1 MVWRW
6 WWRRRRWA
14 PRRRWRRWRTRRV
27 RRRGRRRPAR
37 SARRPRVRRLR
48 WRRGWRRRRY
58 IRRRRRRKRK
68 KIVIRQW
75 NPAVTKKLTIG
86 GYIPLLICGSG
97 DTNTTFR
104 NYGSNMH
111 NYVKYNSY
119 GGGFS
124 TLLFNLRIL
133 FEEYLRHHNYWSK
146 SNENLELIRYRG
158 CTFKLFRDPET
169 DFIVKYSRKPPFV
182 DDQLTGPSMHPGM
195 LMTSKRKI
203 KVPSY
208 RTRPKGRSF
217 VKINIPP
224 PTLFTDRWYFQKDL
238 CQVPLMTIG
247 ASTASLRFPFCSP
260 QTNNICI
267 YFQVLHP
274 WYNSHL
280 SIEPETVK
288 KNYTDLINYLKT
300 GYTNTTY
307 STPPNTNGNTQ
318 WLFNTFK
325 TQEHIINPPADG
337 AKNTVESGSQNAY
350 TKVNSLYGDAVYN
363 LQIVELFQQ
372 NAKNFFQARKKSTFS
387 ESEYLNYRTGMFS
400 PIFLTNGRL
409 SPDFPGFYLEVVYN
423 PLNDKG
429 IGNIVWM
436 DWCLKNDSIFK
447 DTPSRLPIKDVPLWA
462 CFLGYQDYCSKHF
475 HDPGINKEARVTIIC
490 PYTEPP
496 LTNKDNPLT
505 GFVPYDYN
513 FGQGKMPDGNGYIN
527 MPFRFK
533 WYPCMYHQQGFM
545 NDITQC
551 GPFAY
556 HADQKAA
563 VLTAKYKFHFILGG
577 NPIVQQTVKDPCK
590 QPDFPIPGGGGLP
603 RAVQIQDPR
612 FVNEATVFRTWDIRR
627 HFFGAAA
634 IKRVLREPYNA
645 EFFAGPPKRSRFEV
659 PALPAEDDYCS
670 RERKLHPWSESSQEE
685 EETDQE
691 VQEEVP
697 APLEQQLK
705 IQIQQQRDIKSAIR
719 HIVKQLIKTQS
730 HLHAPTSLW

>member
-1 MVWRW
+1 
-6 WWRRRRWA
+6 
-14 PRRRWRRWRTRRV
+14 
-27 RRRGRRRPAR
+27 
-37 SARRPRVRRLR
+37 
-48 WRRGWRRRRY
+48 
-58 IRRRRRRKRK
+58 
-68 KIVIRQW
+68 
-75 NPAVTKKLTIG
+75 
-86 GYIPLLICGSG
+86 
-97 DTNTTFR
+97 
-104 NYGSNMH
+104 MH

-133 FEEYLRHHNYWSK
+133 FEEYQRHHNYWSK

-208 RTRPKGRSF
+208 RTKPKGRSF
-217 VKINIPP
+217 VRVKIPP

-267 YFQVLHP
+267 HFQVLHP
-274 WYNSHL
+274 WYNDHCGISPNDL
-280 SIEPETVK
+280 S
-288 KNYTDLINYLKT
+288 KNYAELKQYLTQNYKI
-300 GYTNTTY
+300 TN
-307 STPPNTNGNTQ
+307 SSNKLNPQDKNTQ
-318 WLFNTFK
+318 LYFNTFK
-325 TQEHIINPPADG
+325 TIEHIIEPSAESS
-337 AKNTVESGSQNAY
+337 KINTNNNKY
-350 TKVNSLYGDAVYN
+350 TKVNSHYGDAVYDKK
-363 LQIVELFQQ
+363 IVD
-372 NAKNFFQARKKSTFS
+372 NFFQNAQNFYNARKNQTYS
-387 ESEYLNYRTGMFS
+387 EAESLNYRTGMFS
-400 PIFLTNGRL
+400 SIFLTNGRL
-409 SPDFPGFYLEVVYN
+409 SPDFPGFYLEAIYN

-436 DWCLKNDSIFK
+436 DWCLKNDTIFK
-447 DTPSRLPIKDVPLWA
+447 DTPSKLPIKDVPLWA
-462 CFLGYQDYCSKHF
+462 CFLGYQDYCAKHF

-496 LTNKDNPLT
+496 LTNKDNPLK
-505 GFVPYDYN
+505 GFVPYDFN
-513 FGQGKMPDGNGYIN
+513 FGKGVMPDGNTYIN
-527 MPFRFK
+527 MPYRFK
-533 WYPCMYHQQGFM
+533 WYPCMYHQQNFM
-545 NDITQC
+545 NDIIQT

-612 FVNEATVFRTWDIRR
+612 LVNEGTVFRTWDIRR
-627 HFFGAAA
+627 GFFGAAA
-634 IKRVLREPYNA
+634 LKRVLREPYNA

-659 PALPAEDDYCS
+659 PALPAEDDYTS

-691 VQEEVP
+691 VQEEIP
-697 APLEQQLK
+697 ATLEQQLK
-705 IQIQQQRDIKSAIR
+705 VQIQQQRHIKSAIK